1 VTTVHEVPIR
11 IAEIQVDHDD
21 KQVSPRVPA
30 LETERFCA
38 TSMQCG
44 VLSVEEF
51 SGRAASEFLREG
63 RMRPGPLLGHSGYR
77 HRGKRGVRRE
87 SKEFSRAQDRVAMEE
102 RAPKCRTEG
111 VTGRGVGSGGVMI

>member
-1 VTTVHEVPIR
+1 VATIDEVPIR
-11 IAEIQVDHDD
+11 NAEIQVDHDD
-21 KQVSPRVPA
+21 AQVSPRVPA
-30 LETERFCA
+30 LETEQLCA
-38 TSMQCG
+38 MQCG